1 MSQIL
6 FYHFLDK
13 ITPNFKNI
21 IKRKQVKVTVNK
33 IDEANMLFSA
43 TILQADLDK
52 EINKLASG
60 AGKNLKVDGFRKGK
74 VPAHIVKKLHGEK
87 LAHDAEGEAIRNILN
102 IGSKEA
108 GLQPNDLIGEP
119 SFKKFER
126 VANGIDV
133 EVEISIKPTFEVG
146 DYNDVVK
153 KPAKP
158 KISKKVIDERIEGLV
173 NAQAPFEKVTEDRGL
188 ISGDMSVIDF
198 VGSVD
203 GIEFDGGKAE
213 NFSLKIG
220 SGQFIPGFED
230 QVIGM
235 KVGVTKVV
243 KVKFPENYGAE
254 NLAGKDAEFK
264 VTLHEIQAKGKAELN
279 DELAAKLLHGKEG
292 ANVEMLKEQITEQLQ
307 REEISKKYH
316 EELKPALVEA
326 LVAKYSFALPNNIVE
341 QEIDAK
347 LNQKASQMSKE
358 EIEGLKGDIEK
369 IKAMREELRGEASD
383 SVKATFIVDA
393 LAKAENISV
402 NDQEVSQVIY
412 YEAMMSGQDPQKVME
427 YYSKNNL
434 LPAIKMGIVED
445 KLFSK
450 ILGLEE

>member
-1 MSQIL
+1 M
-6 FYHFLDK
+6 
-13 ITPNFKNI
+13 
-21 IKRKQVKVTVNK
+21 KVTVNK
-33 IDEANMLFSA
+33 IDESNMLFSA

-60 AGKNLKVDGFRKGK
+60 AGKSIKVDGFRKGK
-74 VPAHIVKKLHGEK
+74 VPAHVVKKLHGEK
-87 LAHDAEGEAIRNILN
+87 LTQDAEGEAIRNILN
-102 IGSKEA
+102 EGSKEA
-108 GLQPNDLIGEP
+108 GLKPNDIIGEP
-119 SFKKFER
+119 FFKKFDKN
-126 VANGIDV
+126 ANGI
-133 EVEISIKPTFEVG
+133 EVEIEVSIKPVFELG
-146 DYNDVVK
+146 DYNSVVT

-158 KISKKVIDERIEGLV
+158 KITKKAIDERVEGLIS
-173 NAQAPFEKVTEDRGL
+173 AQAPFEKITEDRGL
-188 ISGDMSVIDF
+188 ISGDMAVIDF

-203 GIEFDGGKAE
+203 GVEFDGGKAE
-213 NFSLKIG
+213 KFSLKIG

-230 QVIGM
+230 QTVGM
-235 KVGVTKVV
+235 KTGETKVV
-243 KVKFPENYGAE
+243 KVKFPENYGAA

-264 VTLHEIQAKGKAELN
+264 VTLHEIKAKTTPKLD
-279 DELAAKLLHGKEG
+279 DELAAKLLQGKEG
-292 ANVEMLKEQITEQLQ
+292 ANVEMLKEQIAEQLQ

-326 LVAKYSFALPNNIVE
+326 LVAKYSFALPTNIVE

-358 EIEGLKGDIEK
+358 EIEELKGNSEK

-412 YEAMMSGQDPQKVME
+412 YEAMMSGQDPQRVME
-427 YYSKNNL
+427 YYNKNNL

-450 ILGLEE
+450 LLGLEE